1 MRLGKI
7 SFVTF
12 DALVLILYT
21 EWRDPSSLMQPTAD
35 QKERLM
41 QPTADQKERQ
51 EDLGRNVVP
60 FLMLQMITL
69 TQMMGNQILLME
81 IELVAKVMKHDVASV
96 SNSTQM
102 MAFWCAGLH
111 D

>member
-1 MRLGKI
+1 
-7 SFVTF
+7 
-12 DALVLILYT
+12 
-21 EWRDPSSLMQPTAD
+21 
-35 QKERLM
+35 M

-81 IELVAKVMKHDVASV
+81 IELVAKVIMMKCDVASV
-96 SNSTQM
+96 SNP
-102 MAFWCAGLH
+102 H
-111 D
+111 R